1 VYLWLQQGRREAT
14 MLCSTPFQ
22 LLYVVVQK
30 SKDRVKVYLER
41 VLVQVQVTERNAP
54 LNSNVA
60 HTCNLDPYLLRATC
74 ILPIFK
80 YNLITSAKLVQSP
93 DSLLI
98 PLGFSNPESFP
109 ILHDISQNSTSEEDH
124 VFSPWRIFDTD
135 LEVLPVS
142 QCLELTSRHTFS
154 LEPSLPRTLVR

>member
-1 VYLWLQQGRREAT
+1 MPYTFR
-14 MLCSTPFQ
+14 

-41 VLVQVQVTERNAP
+41 VQVQVTERNAP

-60 HTCNLDPYLLRATC
+60 HTHNLDTYLLRATC

-80 YNLITSAKLVQSP
+80 YNLITSTKLVQSP

-98 PLGFSNPESFP
+98 PLGFSHPESFP
-109 ILHDISQNSTSEEDH
+109 ILHDISQNGTSEEDH

-135 LEVLPVS
+135 LEVLLVS
-142 QCLELTSRHTFS
+142 QCL
-154 LEPSLPRTLVR
+154 